1 MKYGNIIFDGDRKT
15 SVNIGDDMQLLAV
28 EYLYDLM
35 NIPQQDRVRVP
46 LSKLST
52 YVHPNNEYVILPIS
66 FPLYGYRSD
75 MYITMFSPAIIPVFI
90 GLSIMSS
97 SIEDKEIDYPKRFE
111 PIGCRDAHTM
121 NILRSYNIS
130 AYLNGCLTA
139 IFPKKNDALGDKIF
153 LVDVPNKFLQYIPNE
168 IKEKAI
174 VTSQV
179 LDDTDN
185 PEKSA
190 MQQYEQYKKEAKLII
205 TTRLHCAWPCLA
217 AGIPVILLKENFSFR
232 FTALEKLLHQ
242 YTISEFSTI
251 DWTGKSIDYENIKR
265 YIIENAKFQ
274 INNVIEKNKTWIKIS
289 EFYESSI
296 QTKSCFIEH
305 FDNVV
310 QDIIS
315 KWNVYADIRYAF
327 WGLTQKTE
335 MIYSYI
341 TKNFPN
347 AKCVAVYDRDK
358 NVDFFGIKTTQDIN
372 LLIDDEVFV
381 FITAATANAYAKK
394 VFNANN
400 KHNFYISSDGFG
412 E

>member
-1 MKYGNIIFDGDRKT
+1 MKYGNIIFDGNRKT

-35 NIPQQDRVRVP
+35 NIPQQDRIRVP

-52 YVHPNNEYVILPIS
+52 YVHPNNEYIILPIS

-97 SIEDKEIDYPKRFE
+97 YIEDKEIDYLKRFE
-111 PIGCRDAHTM
+111 PIGCRDIHTM
-121 NILRSYNIS
+121 NVLRSYNIS
-130 AYLNGCLTA
+130 AYVNGCLTS
-139 IFPKKNDALGDKIF
+139 IFPKRGGGVNKIF
-153 LVDVPNKFLQYIPNE
+153 LVDIPKKFLKYIPNE
-168 IKEKAI
+168 IKERAI

-190 MQQYEQYKKEAKLII
+190 IQKYELYKKEAKLII

-242 YTISEFSTI
+242 YTISEFSKI
-251 DWTGKSIDYENIKR
+251 DWTGKVVDYENIKQN
-265 YIIENAKFQ
+265 IIENAKFQ
-274 INNVIEKNKTWIKIS
+274 INNTIEKNKTWIKVS

-296 QTKSCFIEH
+296 QAKSCFIEH

-310 QDIIS
+310 QDVIN
-315 KWNVYADIRYAF
+315 KWDMYTNVKYGF

-341 TKNFPN
+341 TENFPN
-347 AKCVAVYDRDK
+347 AKCVVVYDRDK
-358 NVDFFGIKTTQDIN
+358 TIDFFGIKTTQDISS
-372 LLIDDEVFV
+372 LIDDDVFV
-381 FITAATANAYAKK
+381 FVTAATANQPALIF
-394 VFNANN
+394 FNQNN
-400 KHNFYISSDGFG
+400 KTNFYISSDGIG